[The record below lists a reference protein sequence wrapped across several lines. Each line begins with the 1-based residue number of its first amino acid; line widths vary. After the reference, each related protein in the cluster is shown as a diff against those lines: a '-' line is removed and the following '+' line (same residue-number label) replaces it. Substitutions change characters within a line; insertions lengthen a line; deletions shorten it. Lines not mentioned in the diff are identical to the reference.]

1 MKKIGIAGATG
12 LVGETLI
19 RVLESGPWRIV
30 ELRLFASGRSA
41 GTRIDFQDNELEVKK
56 LDPKGFKGLDV
67 AFFCL
72 EPELAEEFVP
82 EVAKRCPVIDK
93 SSHFRLKEDV
103 PLIVPEVNPEA
114 VKNHKNIIANPNCTT
129 IPLTVA
135 IAPLARKFGLKALN
149 VATYQ
154 SVSGAGRKALE
165 QLQFETECLA
175 MNQEPTSPDP
185 RAPTPE
191 PRSPFP
197 CQVAQNVIPEIGNYD
212 PAGNTAEE
220 LKLIN
225 ETRKILSLP
234 DLLVNVTCVRVG
246 VKHGHCL
253 AVTAR
258 FEKKAWWQSAR
269 TILCNA
275 PGVLFM
281 TTDEYSG
288 PATIAEGHDE
298 VFVSRL
304 RQGAVP
310 EELNFWVMTDN
321 LRKGAALNAVQIAEL
336 LF

>member
-19 RVLESGPWRIV
+19 RLLESGSRRIE

-56 LDPKGFKGLDV
+56 LDPKGFEGLDV

-72 EPELAEEFVP
+72 EPELAEKFVP
-82 EVAKRCPVIDK
+82 KVAKRCPVIDK
-93 SSHFRLKEDV
+93 SSYFRLKEDV

-114 VKNHKNIIANPNCTT
+114 VKNHKNIITNPNCTT

-135 IAPLARKFGLKALN
+135 IAPLAQKFGLKALN

-175 MNQEPTSPDP
+175 LNEEPDT
-185 RAPTPE
+185 E
-191 PRSPFP
+191 QSPFP
-197 CQVAQNVIPEIGNYD
+197 CQVGQNVIPEIGSYD
-212 PAGNTAEE
+212 AHGNTAEE
-220 LKLIN
+220 LKVIN
-225 ETRKILSLP
+225 ETRKILNLP

-258 FEKKAWWQSAR
+258 FEKEAWWQSAR
-269 TILCNA
+269 TILCDA

-281 TTDEYSG
+281 TIDEYSG
-288 PATIAEGHDE
+288 PATIAQGHDE

-321 LRKGAALNAVQIAEL
+321 LRKGAALNAVQIAQL